1 MLKKVL
7 LFILRVLR
15 LCKEDNIT
23 PTLATKEQTIYELKP
38 FMTAYERKMYNVFL
52 KLGDEYKVIPQIN
65 LASIIRKKNND
76 HYYNDLFRNIDFAIF
91 DKECQKL
98 LLLIEIDDASHD
110 TYKRKQ
116 RDQKV
121 NMICRDAGIKLLH
134 FHTSY
139 PNEENY
145 VLKRIRNIIDNNVD
159 NLIKQ

>member
-7 LFILRVLR
+7 LFILRVLG
-15 LCKEDNIT
+15 LYKEDNIT

-91 DKECQKL
+91 DKECEKL
-98 LLLIEIDDASHD
+98 LLLIEIDDALHD

-145 VLKRIRNIIDNNVD
+145 VLKRILNAMENEKVNDTV
-159 NLIKQ
+159 